1 MLATGVEV
9 IGAAGGV
16 GRGGAEVGMAP
27 AEDWGAG
34 GGTGAA
40 GAGVGVGLG
49 AGAAAAG
56 AAATV
61 FPGAAPPL
69 FNSNKN
75 ENNWAHVNLYG

>member
-1 MLATGVEV
+1 
-9 IGAAGGV
+9 
-16 GRGGAEVGMAP
+16 
-27 AEDWGAG
+27 
-34 GGTGAA
+34 
-40 GAGVGVGLG
+40 LG

-75 ENNWAHVNLYG
+75 ENN